1 VRSSSEQEGEPPRHL
16 DIRKLDLD
24 RTVVVA
30 GDQRRQELAEERQ
43 KGPRVLLGLC
53 YEIGEASGLG
63 ERTQDHLAQITRELV
78 RRALPA
84 SAGLVSLGHEDR
96 LTDPR
101 SDALNA
107 RAREPCRGPEPAYL
121 ESLSGLATRAW
132 VQSGLLVGVKR
143 TRSALHLVSAS
154 AA

>member
-1 VRSSSEQEGEPPRHL
+1 VRSPGEEEGEAPRHL

-24 RTVVVA
+24 GTVVVA

-53 YEIGEASGLG
+53 YEIGEAAGLG
-63 ERTQDHLAQITRELV
+63 ERTQDHLAQIARELV

-96 LTDPR
+96 LADAR
-101 SDALNA
+101 SGALDA
-107 RAREPCRGPEPAYL
+107 RAREPNGNP
-121 ESLSGLATRAW
+121 
-132 VQSGLLVGVKR
+132 
-143 TRSALHLVSAS
+143 
-154 AA
+154 